1 MEGSDVEKTLVVL
14 GTRPEAVKLCP
25 LVIELRR
32 RGFRVSVCS
41 TGQHRELLAGVLGFF
56 GIKPDYD
63 LHLMTESQ
71 SPADVAAGVVAG
83 VSRIIDNDR
92 PDAAIVQGDTSS
104 AAAAALACFLSRI
117 PVFHVEAGLRSGDL
131 YSPFPE
137 EYNRRL
143 ITVSSSLHFCPTRGA
158 LRNLLDEGVPE
169 ENCFVTGNTGL
180 DAFAFTERLGQA
192 FELPDA
198 AAGRKIILLT
208 SHRREVRGE
217 RQRRMMLAVRRVLDT
232 RIDCFAVIPVHP
244 DPSLRALFG
253 EVFGGCEN
261 ALLTLPLE
269 LAPMHSL
276 VRSADICVTDSGGLQ
291 EECAFAGTPCVV
303 IRDVTERTEGIEEG
317 LAVLAGT
324 DPERIETELVRELDA
339 GCPRRPRSFVYGD
352 GRASERIADVL
363 EKRFSR
369 SARRNS

>member
-1 MEGSDVEKTLVVL
+1 MKILFVF

-25 LVIELRR
+25 LAKVLRE
-32 RGFRVSVCS
+32 RGFDVGVCLS
-41 TGQHRELLAGVLGFF
+41 GQHRDLVRDVLDLF

-63 LHLMTESQ
+63 LGIMTESQ
-71 SPADVAAGVVAG
+71 TPSGIMERVAEGLEGVIADA
-83 VSRIIDNDR
+83 R
-92 PDAAIVQGDTSS
+92 PDAAVVQGDTST
-104 AAAAALACFLSRI
+104 AAAAALCCFLSRI

-143 ITVSSSLHFCPTRGA
+143 VTISSSLHFCPTQGA
-158 LRNLLDEGVPE
+158 LKNLLGEGVPE

-180 DAFAFTERLGQA
+180 DAFAFTERLGRA

-198 AAGRKIILLT
+198 AAGRKTILLT

-217 RQRRMMLAVRRVLDT
+217 RQRRMLQAVRRVLDT
-232 RIDCFAVIPVHP
+232 QSGCFAVIPVHP
-244 DPSLRALFG
+244 DPSLKALFG
-253 EVFGGCEN
+253 EIFGGCGN
-261 ALLTLPLE
+261 AILTPPLG
-269 LAPMHSL
+269 LASMHSL
-276 VRSADICVTDSGGLQ
+276 VRAADLCVTDSGGLQ

-303 IRDVTERTEGIEEG
+303 IRDVTERTEGIAGG

-324 DPERIETELVRELDA
+324 NPERIETELVRALDA
-339 GCPRRPRSFVYGD
+339 GCRRRPRSFVYGD

-363 EKRFSR
+363 EMRFSR